1 MVRLDVRRR
10 IARVTALC
18 LVLGW
23 GVAWGAV
30 AATYPDLIGLP
41 WVQIVIGAAIA
52 AWGGATA
59 TLGRYL
65 VAVYESTTFHWKPEV
80 VRDGAVSVS
89 VGGGAY
95 LAGWSY
101 ELSAPMLGLTLLLA
115 GYGGTRVLS
124 AAAERFLSAIA
135 EKRKSE

>member
-1 MVRLDVRRR
+1 M
-10 IARVTALC
+10 LC
-18 LVLGW
+18 LALGW

-30 AATYPDLIGLP
+30 AATYPDMIALP
-41 WVQIVIGAAIA
+41 WIQIAVGAAIA

-65 VAVYESTTFHWKPEV
+65 AATYDQKPFLWRPEV
-80 VRDGAVSVS
+80 IRDGAVSVS
-89 VGGGAY
+89 VGSGAY
-95 LAGWSY
+95 MAGWAY

-124 AAAERFLSAIA
+124 AAAERVLSALA
-135 EKRKSE
+135 EKRGGT

>member
-1 MVRLDVRRR
+1 M
-10 IARVTALC
+10 LC
-18 LVLGW
+18 LALGW

-41 WVQIVIGAAIA
+41 GVQIVIGACIA

-65 VAVYESTTFHWKPEV
+65 AATYEQKTFLWKPEV
-80 VRDGAVSVS
+80 IRDGAVSVS
-89 VGGGAY
+89 VGSGAY
-95 LAGWSY
+95 MAGWSY

-124 AAAERFLSAIA
+124 AAVERMLSALA
-135 EKRKSE
+135 EKRSGT

>member
-1 MVRLDVRRR
+1 MLRTDIRRR
-10 IARVTALC
+10 IARVTV
-18 LVLGW
+18 VLLGMGW
-23 GVAWGAV
+23 GVAWSVV
-30 AATYPDLIGLP
+30 AATQPDLIGLP
-41 WVQIVIGAAIA
+41 WVQIAVGALIA

-65 VAVYESTTFHWKPEV
+65 TATYEQRPFLWRPEV

-95 LAGWSY
+95 LAGLTY
-101 ELSAPMLGLTLLLA
+101 ELSAPMLGLLLLLA

-124 AAAERFLSAIA
+124 AAVERLLSTLA
-135 EKRKSE
+135 EKRQ

>member
-1 MVRLDVRRR
+1 MLRTDTRRR
-10 IARVTALC
+10 ISRVTI
-18 LVLGW
+18 VLLGMGW
-23 GVAWGAV
+23 GVAWGV
-30 AATYPDLIGLP
+30 VTATQPDLLGLP
-41 WVQIVIGAAIA
+41 WLQIAIGALIA

-65 VAVYESTTFHWKPEV
+65 AATYEQRPFLWRPEV

-95 LAGWSY
+95 MAGLAY

-124 AAAERFLSAIA
+124 AAAERLISSISRST
-135 EKRKSE
+135 EK

>member
-1 MVRLDVRRR
+1 MLRTDTRRR
-10 IARVTALC
+10 ISRVTI
-18 LVLGW
+18 VLLGMGW
-23 GVAWGAV
+23 GVAWGV
-30 AATYPDLIGLP
+30 VTATQPDLLGLP
-41 WVQIVIGAAIA
+41 WLQIAIGALIA

-65 VAVYESTTFHWKPEV
+65 AATYEQRPVLWRPEV

-89 VGGGAY
+89 VGSGAY
-95 LAGWSY
+95 LAGLAY

-124 AAAERFLSAIA
+124 AAAERLISSISRST
-135 EKRKSE
+135 EK

>member
-1 MVRLDVRRR
+1 MVRVDVRRR
-10 IARVTALC
+10 IARITTVFLG
-18 LVLGW
+18 LGW
-23 GVAWGAV
+23 GVAWASV
-30 AATYPDLIGLP
+30 AATYPDMIALP
-41 WVQIVIGAAIA
+41 WVQIAVGAAIA

-65 VAVYESTTFHWKPEV
+65 AAVYEERTFHWKPEV

-89 VGGGAY
+89 VGSGAY

-124 AAAERFLSAIA
+124 AAVERMLSSVAERKES
-135 EKRKSE
+135 K